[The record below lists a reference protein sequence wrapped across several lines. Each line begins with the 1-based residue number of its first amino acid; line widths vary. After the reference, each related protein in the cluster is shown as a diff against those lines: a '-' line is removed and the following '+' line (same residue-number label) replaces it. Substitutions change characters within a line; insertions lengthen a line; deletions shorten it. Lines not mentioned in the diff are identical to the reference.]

1 MAKYLG
7 IGSQLLKEKL
17 GKASSQVVES
27 KEFLDSKQELF
38 STRDAF
44 KSIIETTASVY
55 KATKTHVPAQEFYD
69 NYIKHALKCEKDY
82 RYSKLDLDSKNSA
95 LASARSKGKQE
106 KLPAAQAKADQA
118 AAVFDSAKTALSEAI
133 ATVIAG
139 RDEAYK
145 NTIDTACKA
154 LQDLPS
160 GWDSKVEGDGAAT
173 DAPAAEVSGIPDP
186 THHQTLPPSPKQE
199 EPPQQEE
206 ATQEQEAAPEE
217 GVAEASAADAE
228 TEA

>member
-38 STRDAF
+38 TTRDAF

-133 ATVIAG
+133 GTVIAG

-160 GWDSKVEGDGAAT
+160 GWDSKAEGDEGAVAA
-173 DAPAAEVSGIPDP
+173 APVPDP

-199 EPPQQEE
+199 EPPQEVEVAAEE
-206 ATQEQEAAPEE
+206 PEAAPEE
-217 GVAEASAADAE
+217 EVVAETPAADAE